1 MSDLKIF
8 ITLQSNDCRTQF
20 HGTKCLIV
28 SDRSSDSLLLIRRKK
43 MKLTAAKFSAICH
56 SRIKAVQRGGFSS
69 DFQSHEAYHGYDI
82 PLLVS
87 GVTDLKM

>member
-1 MSDLKIF
+1 
-8 ITLQSNDCRTQF
+8 
-20 HGTKCLIV
+20 V
-28 SDRSSDSLLLIRRKK
+28 SDRSSDSLLLIRKKKKK
-43 MKLTAAKFSAICH
+43 MKLTATKFSAICH
-56 SRIKAVQRGGFSS
+56 TRIKAVQQGGFSF